1 VGAPRFFATIIMLA
15 LRRLARPAAAS
26 RPHLRSPAAAASRLP
41 AQFAPRCCSSSAVR
55 CMATGAA
62 SSDGD
67 AVLELNKQLLASIS
81 RMDFEAYAKF
91 MHDDISCFEPEAAH
105 QQVRSAASNTVSR
118 VANISHRE
126 VARCGA
132 ARDRQLRLW
141 RVPRSLARTSTS
153 IILTSR
159 RRRRAAPRL
168 PCCPVRF
175 SHEHA
180 ASVSPRVAAGSCGG
194 PLHLCHAWLAA
205 C

>member
-1 VGAPRFFATIIMLA
+1 MLA
-15 LRRLARPAAAS
+15 LRRLARPVAAS

-41 AQFAPRCCSSSAVR
+41 AQLAPRCCSSSAVR
-55 CMATGAA
+55 CMATSAA
-62 SSDGD
+62 SDGD

-132 ARDRQLRLW
+132 ACDRQLRLW

-180 ASVSPRVAAGSCGG
+180 ASVSPRVAAGALSRVVA
-194 PLHLCHAWLAA
+194 PS
-205 C
+205 